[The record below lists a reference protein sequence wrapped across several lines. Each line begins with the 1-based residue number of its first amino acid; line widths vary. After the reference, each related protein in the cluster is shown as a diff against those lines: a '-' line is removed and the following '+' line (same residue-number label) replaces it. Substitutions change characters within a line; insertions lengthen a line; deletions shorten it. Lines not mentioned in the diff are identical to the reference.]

1 MLNTE
6 QSVEMLRSAFH
17 ERNLALYLGAGV
29 SIGSNLPSWEKL
41 VLAMYF
47 GKVSQERLGGWRP
60 FSNYLYAIAEW
71 QLANS
76 AEPLEITA
84 RKLRKFYSSRNEN
97 SFLEDLYL
105 SLY

>member
-17 ERNLALYLGAGV
+17 ERNLTIYLGAGV
-29 SIGSNLPSWEKL
+29 SIGSHLPSWEKL

-47 GKVSQERLGGWRP
+47 SKVSQEKLGGWRP
-60 FSNYLYAIAEW
+60 LSNYLYAIAEW

-76 AEPLEITA
+76 TESLEITA
-84 RKLRKFYSSRNEN
+84 RKLRRFYASQSEN
-97 SFLEDLYL
+97 AFLEDLYL
-105 SLY
+105 SL